1 MNKLLLT
8 DAYKHTHW
16 NLLPPKT
23 QYVYSY
29 AESRGVTD
37 KGVPKE
43 TLFFG
48 LQVYLKKYFEGQF
61 YTLED
66 IDECAKELGMVFN
79 THEYFNADGFRKMY
93 EKYQGKLPIRIKAL
107 PEGTVAPSRTALVTI
122 ENTDPEFPWITN
134 FVETLLL
141 QVVWYP
147 TTVASQS
154 YGIRKLINK
163 WAEKTGGVLNN
174 PFALNDFGLRGVS
187 SVESAELGGMAHLAV
202 FRGSDNLAP
211 IPAIRKYYKHD
222 GFILGSVAATEH
234 SETIMWGKENEVE
247 TYRHFLKMNP
257 DGMLSIVIDSW
268 DTYHAVDE
276 IFGKQLKPEILA
288 RRGVTVF
295 RPDSGNPPDV
305 ARYIANSL
313 AKNFGYTTNDKGY
326 KVLNP
331 KVRIIYGDFIR
342 YGMIDDILSGLE
354 EDGFSTDNI
363 VFGMGGALLQGVNRD
378 TFKFALKTSAV
389 NINGL
394 WNDVSKSPVG
404 DQTKKS
410 KGGRF
415 AVLLEDKEYK
425 TVPYDSALV
434 NVDLLETV
442 FENGSLVREYTWDEV
457 INNVN
462 KNFN

>member
-48 LQVYLKKYFEGQF
+48 LQMYLKKYFEGQF
-61 YTLED
+61 YTLKDVE
-66 IDECAKELGMVFN
+66 ECDRELGLVFN
-79 THEYFNADGFRKMY
+79 THEYFNKEGFLKMY
-93 EKYQGKLPIRIKAL
+93 EKYQGRLPIRIKAV
-107 PEGTVAPSRTALVTI
+107 PEGSVVPSRNALVTI
-122 ENTDPEFPWITN
+122 ENTDPEFPWIVN
-134 FVETLLL
+134 FIETLLL

-163 WAEKTGGVLNN
+163 WAEKTGGQLNN
-174 PFALNDFGLRGVS
+174 IFALNDFGLRGVS

-202 FRGSDNLAP
+202 FKGSDNLAA
-211 IPAIRKYYKHD
+211 IPAIRKYYNYD
-222 GFILGSVAATEH
+222 GFVLGSVAATEH
-234 SETIMWGKENEVE
+234 SETIMWGKDHEIE
-247 TYRHFLKMNP
+247 TYRHFLTMNK
-257 DGMLSIVIDSW
+257 DGILSIVIDSW
-268 DTYHAVDE
+268 DAYHAVDE
-276 IFGKQLKPEILA
+276 IFGKELKKEILE
-288 RRGVTVF
+288 RNGTTVF

-313 AKNFGYTTNDKGY
+313 AKNFGYTTNDLGY

-342 YGMIDDILSGLE
+342 YGMIDDILSALE

-389 NINGL
+389 DIGGE
-394 WNDVSKSPVG
+394 WFEVSKSPVG
-404 DQTKKS
+404 DQSKKS

-415 AVLLEDKEYK
+415 SVVFEENQYK
-425 TVPYDSALV
+425 TVPYNGVLE
-434 NVDLLETV
+434 NVDVLETV
-442 FENGSLVREYTWDEV
+442 FENGKIVKEYNWEQVTA
-457 INNVN
+457 NVN
-462 KNFN
+462 KNF

>member
-16 NLLPPKT
+16 NLLPPGT

-29 AESRGVTD
+29 AESRGVSD
-37 KGVPKE
+37 KGVPPE

-61 YTLED
+61 YTLDD
-66 IDECAKELGMVFN
+66 IEQCKKELGMVFN
-79 THEYFNADGFRKMY
+79 THAYFNEAGFRKMY
-93 EKYQGKLPIRIKAL
+93 EKYEGRLPILIKAV
-107 PEGTVAPSRTALVTI
+107 PEGTVIPSHNALVTI
-122 ENTDPEFPWITN
+122 ENTDPEFPWIVN
-134 FVETLLL
+134 FIETLLL

-154 YGIRKLINK
+154 YGIRKLINR
-163 WAEKTGGVLNN
+163 WAKKTGGALNN

-187 SVESAELGGMAHLAV
+187 SVESAELGGMAHLTV
-202 FRGSDNLAP
+202 FQGSDNLA
-211 IPAIRKYYKHD
+211 AISAVRNYYNYPE
-222 GFILGSVAATEH
+222 FVLGSVAATEH
-234 SETIMWGKENEVE
+234 SETIMWGKDHEIE
-247 TYRHFLKMNP
+247 TYRHFLNMNP
-257 DGMLSIVIDSW
+257 DGFLSIVIDSW
-268 DTYHAVDE
+268 NTEHAVGE
-276 IFGKQLKPEILA
+276 ILGKQLKKEILA
-288 RRGVTVF
+288 RNGTVVI

-342 YGMIDDILSGLE
+342 YGMIDDILAALE

-363 VFGMGGALLQGVNRD
+363 IFGMGGALLQGVNRD

-389 NINGL
+389 KINGD
-394 WNDVSKSPVG
+394 WSEVSKSPVT
-404 DQTKKS
+404 DYTKKS

-415 AVLLEDKEYK
+415 CVIAEDHTYK
-425 TVPYDSALV
+425 TVPYSSALS
-434 NVDLLETV
+434 NVDLLVPV
-442 FENGSLVREYTWDEV
+442 FENGKIIKEYSWTDVRA
-457 INNVN
+457 NVN
-462 KNFN
+462 KNF